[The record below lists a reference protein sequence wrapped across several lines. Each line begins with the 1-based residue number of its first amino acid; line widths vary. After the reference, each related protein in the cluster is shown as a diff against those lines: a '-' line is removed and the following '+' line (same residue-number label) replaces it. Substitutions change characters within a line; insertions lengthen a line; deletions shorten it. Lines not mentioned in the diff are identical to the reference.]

1 MDLRVCDN
9 PESASE
15 ELATIMEEAVRGN
28 PHLCMAL
35 ATGRSSSRAYKSLV
49 ERYHQKQDLTYRYLT
64 CFNTD
69 EYVGV
74 RPEDPRSTRY
84 FMNYHF
90 YRQTDIALENT
101 YAPRGHVEDIE
112 SECRAYDLLIKA
124 RGGLDLVVL
133 GLGYNGHVGFNEPGS
148 SVKSRTREV
157 EFTEST
163 LAALS
168 DGFRFKNL
176 NDTPASALAMGLATI
191 KEAKHVIII
200 ATGIGKAESIHRMVD
215 YKPSPSVPASQLIE
229 HEHLTVI
236 VDKGA
241 ASKLQSKESR

>member
-1 MDLRVCDN
+1 MDLQLCDN
-9 PESASE
+9 PEAASE
-15 ELATIMEEAVRGN
+15 KLASVIEAEIEQN
-28 PHLCMAL
+28 PRLNMAL
-35 ATGRSSSRAYKSLV
+35 ATGRSSSRAYKRLV
-49 ERYHQKQDLTYRYLT
+49 ERFYQKPSLTFRYLT

-74 RPEDPRSTRY
+74 SPSDIRSTRY
-84 FMNYHF
+84 FMNF
-90 YRQTDIALENT
+90 YRQVDVALENT
-101 YAPRGHVEDIE
+101 FSPRGDVVDIE

-176 NDTPASALAMGLATI
+176 EVTPTSALAMGLATI
-191 KEAKHVIII
+191 KEAKHVVII
-200 ATGIGKAESIHRMVD
+200 ATGIGKAEAVSRFVE
-215 YKPSPSVPASQLIE
+215 YRPSPSVPASQLVD
-229 HEHLTVI
+229 HENLTVI
-236 VDKGA
+236 LDKGSS
-241 ASKLQSKESR
+241 SKLHAKG

>member
-1 MDLRVCDN
+1 MDLRICAN
-9 PESASE
+9 PEAASE
-15 ELATIMEEAVRGN
+15 ELATIMEEAIRSN
-28 PHLCMAL
+28 PRLHMAL

-49 ERYHQKQDLTYRYLT
+49 ARFHQKSDLTLRYAT

-69 EYVGV
+69 EYVGIS
-74 RPEDPRSTRY
+74 PEDPRSTRY
-84 FMNYHF
+84 FMNYYF
-90 YRQTDIALENT
+90 YRQADVALENT
-101 YAPRGHVEDIE
+101 FSPRGDVVDPE

-176 NDTPASALAMGLATI
+176 KDTPTSALAMGLATI
-191 KEAKHVIII
+191 KEARHVIII

-215 YKPSPSVPASQLIE
+215 YKPSPSVPASQLID
-229 HEHLTVI
+229 HENLTVI
-236 VDKGA
+236 IDKGA
-241 ASKLQSKESR
+241 ASKLQSKE

>member
-1 MDLRVCDN
+1 MDLHVCDSSD
-9 PESASE
+9 SASGK
-15 ELATIMEEAVRGN
+15 LASIIEAAIREN
-28 PHLCMAL
+28 PRLKMAL
-35 ATGRSSSRAYKSLV
+35 ATGRSSSRAYNELV
-49 ERYHQKQDLTYRYLT
+49 KRFHQEEDLTFRYLT

-69 EYVGV
+69 EYLGIS
-74 RPEDPRSTRY
+74 PEDPRSTRY

-90 YRQTDIALENT
+90 YRQVDVSLENT
-101 YAPRGHVEDIE
+101 FSPRGDVDDIE

-148 SVKSRTREV
+148 SIKSRTRLV

-176 NDTPASALAMGLATI
+176 KDTPTGALAMGLATI

-200 ATGIGKAESIHRMVD
+200 ATGIGKADSIHRMVD
-215 YKPSPSVPASQLIE
+215 YKPNPSVPASQLID
-229 HEHLTVI
+229 HDNLTLI
-236 VDKGA
+236 VDKGS
-241 ASKLQSKESR
+241 ASKLQAKDA

>member
-1 MDLRVCDN
+1 MELIICDSSEAASSKLAEIIEGQVREN
-9 PESASE
+9 PR
-15 ELATIMEEAVRGN
+15 LKMG
-28 PHLCMAL
+28 L
-35 ATGRSSSRAYKSLV
+35 ATGRSSSRAYRELV
-49 ERYHQKQDLTYRYLT
+49 NRFHEHVNLTFRYTT

-69 EYVGV
+69 EYVGIK
-74 RPEDPRSTRY
+74 PEDSRSTRF

-90 YRQTDIALENT
+90 YKQLDVALENT
-101 YAPRGHVEDIE
+101 FAPRGDVEDIE

-176 NDTPASALAMGLATI
+176 KDTPVSALAMGLATI
-191 KEAKHVIII
+191 KESRHIIII
-200 ATGIGKAESIHRMVD
+200 APGIGKADAVHRMVD
-215 YKPSPSVPASQLIE
+215 YKPNPSVPASQLID
-229 HEHLTVI
+229 HDQLTLI
-236 VDKGA
+236 IDKGA
-241 ASKLQSKESR
+241 ASRLQDTDD